1 MNVFEAILDQLEKA
15 DEVEIVVPSA
25 AYALA
30 LETGLKAANIVRQAR
45 AYLERRERIRNVR
58 EYLERLERESV

>member
-15 DEVEIVVPSA
+15 DEVEIVVPSV

-30 LETGLKAANIVRQAR
+30 LESGLKAAQMLREVRRSLSAR
-45 AYLERRERIRNVR
+45 EE
-58 EYLERLERESV
+58 